1 MNVVFQWRAWLAV
14 VIAAQLFHASFAAA
28 QDGAFSEYEVKA
40 AFLYNFGKFVEWPTN
55 AFAAENAPLLI
66 GVYGDNPFGNDLAE
80 VVRNK
85 IINGHPVITRKV
97 SFSELKCCQILF
109 ISRSEQKNIKQILAA
124 LDGAGVL
131 TVTEDMDPT
140 QPGVMIN
147 FIVEDDR
154 IRFEIDNSA
163 AEKVGLKISSK
174 LLILAT
180 KTTMLHKIHKI
191 EQPGV
196 FLCAR
201 FP

>member
-1 MNVVFQWRAWLAV
+1 MNFVFHWRGWLAAVLV
-14 VIAAQLFHASFAAA
+14 VQLLRADFAAA
-28 QDGAFSEYEVKA
+28 QDGGISEYDVKA
-40 AFLYNFGKFVEWPTN
+40 AFLYNFGKFVEWPDG
-55 AFAAENAPLLI
+55 AFASTNAPLLI
-66 GVYGDNPFGNDLAE
+66 GVYGDNPFGSHLAE

-85 IINGHPVITRKV
+85 IINGHPVIARQV
-97 SFSELKCCQILF
+97 SFSELKNCQILF
-109 ISRSEQKNIKQILAA
+109 ICRSEQKNIKKILAA

-131 TVTEDMDPT
+131 TVTEEMDPS
-140 QPGVMIN
+140 QSGVMID
-147 FIVEDDR
+147 FIVQNDR

-180 KTTMLHKIHKI
+180 KTTMLHKT